1 MTRKSGDLS
10 AADLVVL
17 SLLAERPM
25 HGYELW
31 AELMRR
37 HVWKWAEISRPQVY
51 YSLKKLEERG
61 HVRVVGDP
69 DPALGPER
77 SVLQPTASGR
87 RMLTN
92 ALGRAGWA
100 TQRPPPPFLTWMVL
114 SWQARPDDFNAQM
127 ERRREFL
134 TQQLAEDRAA
144 LVAVIAETSETSDAA
159 MVVRLGIRHF
169 ETELAWIDEVLARHR
184 PG

>member
-1 MTRKSGDLS
+1 MTRKTGDLS

-17 SLLAERPM
+17 SMLAERAM

-51 YSLKKLEERG
+51 YSLKKLQERG
-61 HVRVVGDP
+61 HVRVVGDS

-87 RMLTN
+87 RMLTS
-92 ALGRAGWA
+92 ALARADWA
-100 TQRPPPPFLTWMVL
+100 TRRPPPPFATWMVL
-114 SWQARPDDFNAQM
+114 SWQARTTDFKAQM

-134 TQQLAEDRAA
+134 TQQLKEDRVA
-144 LVAVIAETSETSDAA
+144 LEDVIAETSETSDAA

>member
-1 MTRKSGDLS
+1 MTRKTGDLS

-17 SLLAERPM
+17 SMLAERAM

-51 YSLKKLEERG
+51 YSLKKLQERG
-61 HVRVVGDP
+61 HVRVVGDS

-87 RMLTN
+87 RMLTS
-92 ALGRAGWA
+92 ALARADWA
-100 TQRPPPPFLTWMVL
+100 TQRPPPPFATWMVL
-114 SWQARPDDFNAQM
+114 SWQARTTDFKAQM

-134 TQQLAEDRAA
+134 TQQLAEDRVA
-144 LVAVIAETSETSDAA
+144 LRDVIAETSETSDAA

>member
-1 MTRKSGDLS
+1 MTRPSGYLS

-17 SLLAERPM
+17 SMLAERPM

-51 YSLKKLEERG
+51 YSLKKLQDRG
-61 HVRVVGDP
+61 HIRVVGDS

-92 ALGRAGWA
+92 ALARADWA
-100 TQRPPPPFLTWMVL
+100 TQRPPPPFATWMVL
-114 SWQARPDDFNAQM
+114 SWQARTDDFKAQM

-134 TQQLAEDRAA
+134 AQQLVEDRAA
-144 LVAVIAETSETSDAA
+144 LEAVIGETSETSDAA

>member
-1 MTRKSGDLS
+1 MTRKTADLS

-17 SLLAERPM
+17 SMLAERPM

-51 YSLKKLEERG
+51 YSLKKLQERG
-61 HVRVVGDP
+61 HVRVVGDS

-92 ALGRAGWA
+92 ALGRPDWA

-114 SWQARPDDFNAQM
+114 AWQARSDDFTAQV

-134 TQQLAEDRAA
+134 KRQLAEDRAA
-144 LVAVIAETSETSDAA
+144 LEAVIAETSETSDAA
-159 MVVRLGIRHF
+159 MVVRLSIRQF
-169 ETELAWIDEVLARHR
+169 ETELAWVDEVRARHR

>member
-1 MTRKSGDLS
+1 VTRAARLS

-17 SLLAERPM
+17 SLLVERPM

-51 YSLKKLEERG
+51 YTLRKLQERG
-61 HVRVVGDP
+61 HVRPAGDR

-77 SVLQPTASGR
+77 TVLQPTASGR
-87 RMLTN
+87 RMLTKSL
-92 ALGRAGWA
+92 ADSDWA
-100 TQRPPPPFLTWMVL
+100 TQRPPPPFATWMVL
-114 SWQARPDDFNAQM
+114 SWQASSHDFYAQI

-134 TQQLAEDRAA
+134 TSQLAEDRAA
-144 LVAVIAETSETSDAA
+144 LKAVIRETSETSDAA
-159 MVVRLGIRHF
+159 MVVRLSLRHF
-169 ETELAWIDEVLARHR
+169 ETEIAWLDEVRARHR

>member
-17 SLLAERPM
+17 SMLAERAM

-61 HVRVVGDP
+61 HIRVVGNP

-87 RMLTN
+87 RMLTK
-92 ALGRAGWA
+92 ALARADWA
-100 TQRPPPPFLTWMVL
+100 TQRPPPPFATWMVL
-114 SWQARPDDFNAQM
+114 SWQARTDDFNAQM
-127 ERRREFL
+127 ERRRAFL

-144 LVAVIAETSETSDAA
+144 LEAVIGETSETSDAA

-169 ETELAWIDEVLARHR
+169 ETELAWINEVLARHR

>member
-1 MTRKSGDLS
+1 
-10 AADLVVL
+10 
-17 SLLAERPM
+17 M

-31 AELMRR
+31 AELMPR

-61 HVRVVGDP
+61 HVRVVGNP

-92 ALGRAGWA
+92 ALGRTDWA

-127 ERRREFL
+127 ERRRAFL
-134 TQQLAEDRAA
+134 MPQPTEDRAA
-144 LVAVIAETSETSDAA
+144 LEAVIGETPATSDGR
-159 MVVRLGIRHF
+159 RLRTSGFRNS
-169 ETELAWIDEVLARHR
+169 R
-184 PG
+184 PRSPGLPTV